1 LRRDAKDKEMDY
13 KDRSKQQLVE
23 EKLSLQSTIVSLTD
37 EIESLSVKNEEFL
50 SHLCKQDFFH
60 EYKNA
65 KEELQTLKNAHT
77 ILINMIKDEDLQIQT
92 KINTKDSKLGESD
105 DLIKDTSFIW
115 GTDLSKMSNDKS
127 HMHHKYAPLQE
138 IDLNQGRNNSLSS
151 IFSWNAFG
159 GMMNDGK
166 YMEQEV
172 YLKEDKTIKNNVE
185 FFSNRLENVD
195 INFLKHRK

>member
-1 LRRDAKDKEMDY
+1 MDY

-105 DLIKDTSFIW
+105 DLIKDTSFI
-115 GTDLSKMSNDKS
+115 
-127 HMHHKYAPLQE
+127 
-138 IDLNQGRNNSLSS
+138 
-151 IFSWNAFG
+151 
-159 GMMNDGK
+159 
-166 YMEQEV
+166 
-172 YLKEDKTIKNNVE
+172 
-185 FFSNRLENVD
+185 
-195 INFLKHRK
+195 